1 MNGSPFE
8 IRNATR
14 VKPVGLCIYC
24 GKTEGLTE
32 EHVVPFALGG
42 NLILPNASCT
52 KCNNITSA
60 FELRVLRGFMGDAR
74 VAGEFPTRH
83 PKDRPTTIQIG
94 IKRKGRFEPVSIPA
108 SEALGVIQ
116 LPKFERAAFLAGKPP
131 VKGINIIGVE
141 TIGFGKS
148 PKEVASALRVKAL
161 QTTAEIDAFA
171 FVRMLAKIGYSFA
184 VANIGPYPLNE
195 VPLLPLIRGTAD
207 DGGTLGGFSRL
218 STEYRR

>member
-94 IKRKGRFEPVSIPA
+94 IKRKGGFEPVSIPA

-116 LPKFERAAFLAGKPP
+116 LPKFQRAAFLAGKPP

-141 TIGFGKS
+141 TIGFGNRLKRS
-148 PKEVASALRVKAL
+148 
-161 QTTAEIDAFA
+161 
-171 FVRMLAKIGYSFA
+171 
-184 VANIGPYPLNE
+184 
-195 VPLLPLIRGTAD
+195 LLHSE
-207 DGGTLGGFSRL
+207 SRL
-218 STEYRR
+218 SRQQLKLMHLALSVCSQKLAIASPLRT